1 MVSGII
7 HNELRIENN
16 QNLIDQ
22 FLTVTGYISEFL
34 AELSYK
40 FNTVNVYVCPGNHS
54 RISPKKE
61 DSLKGENIDHLAIP
75 FLLKQLIRL
84 ILLMILMNIDAFV
97 VEILGKIL

>member
-1 MVSGII
+1 MYVRAII
-7 HNELRIENN
+7 
-16 QNLIDQ
+16 Q
-22 FLTVTGYISEFL
+22 EF
-34 AELSYK
+34 
-40 FNTVNVYVCPGNHS
+40 HQ
-54 RISPKKE
+54 